1 MTFNEFKSQY
11 HVRLNPQQEAAV
23 RQTDGPVLLLAVP
36 GSGKTTVLVTRLGH
50 MIYCKNIRPEN
61 ILTVT
66 YTVAA
71 TKDMKA
77 RFVRFFG
84 EDHADRLTFRTINGL
99 CAVVIRYYA
108 AQKGT
113 QPFALADDEARL
125 NAVVR
130 ELLSKGGGGYPSDQ
144 QVKEARTQIAFCK
157 NMMFSDAEVETQK
170 VDGMDF
176 LAVYKGYQAFLLK
189 NRLMDFDD
197 QMVFTYRIFR
207 QYPDILAYFQRRWP
221 YLCVDEAQDTSKIQH
236 AILRLLASK
245 SRNIFMVGDEDQS
258 IYGFRAAWPQAL
270 LEFEQTY
277 PGAKVL
283 MMETNYR
290 STKSIVE
297 AADSFIQRNESR
309 RPKHMRTGS
318 AQGVPVKKVALADY
332 NRQYNYLL
340 KIALNCKE
348 QTAVLYRNNDSAL
361 PLIDLLEREGVPY
374 ACRQREGF
382 FFTSPIVRDI
392 TDMLEF
398 AFNDC
403 DWEKFL
409 RFYYKLDLKIKKP
422 ILAGMLRGIH
432 GDETVFDRLLAN
444 EGLEPWQYGKIRALQ
459 THYSKFPQLTSFAAI
474 QRLVKYMGYGD
485 YLREQKMDTTRLDVL
500 LALANQTPATGPF
513 LLRLQELRET
523 IEGMEPDPSCPF
535 VLSTIHASKGL
546 EYDRVILIDA
556 VDGTFPSDPFPHDDE
571 GRTALEEERRLFYV
585 GATRAKRQLELL
597 CYEGK
602 FGEPAGAGHT
612 FIDQLL
618 GEEPPAFAPEPQFNP
633 QPKPKRARAKPPAYE
648 SGPTPAQL
656 AKQQENFMAGAE
668 VVHEKFGR
676 GEILGRLGSIALI
689 AFEDLDEVKRI
700 ELTTCL
706 KKGLIRLAGL

>member
-1 MTFNEFKSQY
+1 MTYSQFKDTYS
-11 HVRLNPQQEAAV
+11 VCLNPQQEAAV
-23 RQTDGPVLLLAVP
+23 RQVDGPVLLLAVP
-36 GSGKTTVLVTRLGH
+36 GSGKTTVLVTRLGY
-50 MIYCKNIRPEN
+50 MIYCKGIRPES

-66 YTVAA
+66 YTVTA

-77 RFVRFFG
+77 RFVRLFG
-84 EDHADRLTFRTINGL
+84 EEHADKLTFRTINGL

-108 AQKGT
+108 KVKGS
-113 QPFALADDEARL
+113 QPFALTDDEGRL
-125 NAVVR
+125 NAVIR

-144 QVKEARTQIAFCK
+144 QVKEARTHITFCK
-157 NMMFSDAEVETQK
+157 NMMFSDADVESHS

-176 LAVYKGYQAFLLK
+176 PAVYKGYQAFLLN

-207 QYPDILAYFQRRWP
+207 QYPDILAHFQRRWP

-236 AILRLLASK
+236 AILRQLAVQSQ
-245 SRNIFMVGDEDQS
+245 NIFMVGDEDQS

-297 AADSFIQRNESR
+297 AADAFIQPNESR
-309 RPKHMRTGS
+309 RPKHMRTDNP
-318 AQGVPVKKVALADY
+318 QGVAIKMVSLADY

-340 KIALNCKE
+340 KIAQNCKE

-398 AFNDC
+398 AFDDC
-403 DWEKFL
+403 NAEKFL

-422 ILAGMLRGIH
+422 ILAGMLRGLH
-432 GDETVFDRLLAN
+432 GDETVFDRLLSS

-485 YLREQKMDTTRLDVL
+485 YLREQKADTTRLDVL
-500 LALANQTPATGPF
+500 LSLANQTPATGPF
-513 LLRLQELRET
+513 LLRLQELRDT

-571 GRTALEEERRLFYV
+571 GRAALEEERRLFYV
-585 GATRAKRQLELL
+585 GATRAKKQLEFL
-597 CYEGK
+597 CYESR
-602 FGEPAGAGHT
+602 FGEPMAAGRT

-618 GEEPPAFAPEPQFNP
+618 GKEITELNQEPRFNP
-633 QPKPKRARAKPPAYE
+633 QPKPKKARAKPSYE
-648 SGPTPAQL
+648 EGPTPAQL
-656 AKQQENFMAGAE
+656 AKQQEDFMAGAE

-700 ELTTCL
+700 ELTTCI